1 MINIIFFFVLS
12 IAMSRTDV
20 KQWCTEHEYELLEL
34 EKSTTSETDDD
45 EKEEN
50 DDEDNHRKQERA
62 KTKKNKKIYA

>member
-1 MINIIFFFVLS
+1 
-12 IAMSRTDV
+12 MSRTDV

-50 DDEDNHRKQERA
+50 DEDNHRKQE
-62 KTKKNKKIYA
+62 K